1 MHVARIGDNTSCTLH
16 QLYHHNAMYNC
27 TIVHA
32 ALSDSASR
40 MLPHEVLSLNLY
52 KTRPTEFGTNI
63 EAIPK
68 LRLDYASTLLTTV
81 VKEDRLVAQNARAA
95 MTWPK
100 PAER

>member
-1 MHVARIGDNTSCTLH
+1 M
-16 QLYHHNAMYNC
+16 QC

-52 KTRPTEFGTNI
+52 KTRPTEFATNI

-68 LRLDYASTLLTTV
+68 LRLDYASTV